1 MPRPAAALTYTIPEA
16 AEALRI
22 SSRSVRRRIAEG
34 TLPTV
39 RIGGR
44 LLIPRKALEDW
55 VIANTKRPRG
65 PSD

>member
-44 LLIPRKALEDW
+44 LLVPRRALEDW
-55 VIANTKRPRG
+55 LDRTTRQA
-65 PSD
+65 S